1 MAGALIVEDDPSKL
15 PDSLKNIKEQIMVF
29 QQLFYTPT
37 GTVANLDLS
46 SSNPASWTDSQRRIT
61 INGQIVPKITMQPGE
76 VQRWRMIGA
85 TFDKFMQLQL
95 AGHTLNEIAVDSL
108 YLPKVDTWGVT
119 QTVELDS
126 GYRSDVLVKASS
138 TPGTYML
145 TDNYAGQQSVLAA
158 VVVPPTTPGPPKA
171 LPTTAE
177 MQQLAYGWTGG
188 VQNPTL
194 ESQWNADPVNHGP
207 IPDRHVQRMVFNF
220 GPLTGTVTETNFAVD
235 GNVYPDGPHRKLVLN
250 RIDRW
255 ELVTNTGPNSN
266 PHVFHIHVNPFQVI
280 RPGPTGPELVWR
292 DTVSVP
298 KENGP
303 KNPMVMYTQYKLF
316 TGGFVIHCHLVDHE
330 DNGMMQEV
338 DVSSSP

>member
-1 MAGALIVEDDPSKL
+1 
-15 PDSLKNIKEQIMVF
+15 
-29 QQLFYTPT
+29 
-37 GTVANLDLS
+37 
-46 SSNPASWTDSQRRIT
+46 
-61 INGQIVPKITMQPGE
+61 MQPGE
-76 VQRWRMIGA
+76 VQRWRMIAG
-85 TFDKFMQLQL
+85 TFDKFLQLQL

-108 YLPKVDTWGVT
+108 YLPKVDTRGVT

-145 TDNYAGQQSVLAA
+145 TDSYAGQQSVLAA
-158 VVVPPTTPGPPKA
+158 VVVQPTTPAPPKA

-207 IPDRHVQRMVFNF
+207 VADRHIQRMVFNF
-220 GPLTGTVTETNFAVD
+220 GPLTGTVTETNFAID

-255 ELVTNTGPNSN
+255 ELVTNAGPTSN
-266 PHVFHIHVNPFQVI
+266 PHLFHIHVNPFQVV
-280 RPGPTGPELVWR
+280 RPGPQPEAVQGELR
-292 DTVSVP
+292 DLAPPPPEILQERDEATPADGCHAGRGLRVP
-298 KENGP
+298 IGAGD
-303 KNPMVMYTQYKLF
+303 
-316 TGGFVIHCHLVDHE
+316 GGAIELPRPGANHACSRTCLERASSCGRVD
-330 DNGMMQEV
+330 G
-338 DVSSSP
+338 SGIRT